1 MATNEPNINMSLTY
15 SSMLE
20 LGTELIPFNLSNTVS
35 KKHFSSDE
43 LDNSKPS
50 LIMFICNHC
59 PYVIHYHSEIKQIS
73 HDYKDQINIVAISS
87 NDIDNY
93 PQDGPKEMHDLWEKL
108 GLSFPYLFDETQTIA
123 KAYKAE
129 CTPEFYLF
137 DTNRKLVYRGRLDES
152 SPNSNIQ
159 PSGKDIRNA
168 LDNLFNDEEISNDQF
183 PSMGCNIKWK

>member
-1 MATNEPNINMSLTY
+1 MSLTY

-20 LGTELIPFNLSNTVS
+20 LGTELIPFDLSNTVS

-123 KAYKAE
+123 KAYEAE

-168 LDNLFNDEEISNDQF
+168 LDNLFNGEEISNDQF

>member
-1 MATNEPNINMSLTY
+1 MSLTY

-20 LGTELIPFNLSNTVS
+20 LGTELIPFYLSNTVS

>member
-1 MATNEPNINMSLTY
+1 MSLTY
-15 SSMLE
+15 SSMLT

-35 KKHFSSDE
+35 NKHFSSNE

-59 PYVIHYHSEIKQIS
+59 PYVIHYHSEIQQIS
-73 HDYKDQINIVAISS
+73 KDYKDLINIVAISS
-87 NDIDNY
+87 NDVEIY
-93 PQDGPKEMHDLWEKL
+93 PQDGPQEMSDLWEEL
-108 GLSFPYLFDETQTIA
+108 GLSFPYLFDETQMIA

-129 CTPEFYLF
+129 CTPESYLF
-137 DTNRKLVYRGRLDES
+137 DSNKKLVYRGRLDES
-152 SPNSNIQ
+152 TPNSNIQ

-168 LDNLFNDEEISNDQF
+168 LDNLLNNAEIDSEQF

>member
-1 MATNEPNINMSLTY
+1 MSLTY

-20 LGTELIPFNLSNTVS
+20 LGTELIPFDLSNTVS
-35 KKHFSSDE
+35 KKHFSSDD

-123 KAYKAE
+123 KAYIAE

-168 LDNLFNDEEISNDQF
+168 LDNLFNGEEISNDQF

>member
-1 MATNEPNINMSLTY
+1 MSLTY
-15 SSMLE
+15 SSMLT

-35 KKHFSSDE
+35 NKHFSSNE

-59 PYVIHYHSEIKQIS
+59 PYVIHYHSEIQQIS
-73 HDYKDQINIVAISS
+73 KDYKDLINIVAISS
-87 NDIDNY
+87 NDVEIY
-93 PQDGPKEMHDLWEKL
+93 PQDGPQEMSDLWEEL
-108 GLSFPYLFDETQTIA
+108 GLSFPYLFDETQMIA

-137 DTNRKLVYRGRLDES
+137 DPNQKLVYRGRLDES
-152 SPNSNIQ
+152 TPNSNIQ
-159 PSGKDIRNA
+159 PSGKDLRNA
-168 LDNLFNDEEISNDQF
+168 LDNLLNNTAIDSDQF

>member
-1 MATNEPNINMSLTY
+1 MSLTY

-43 LDNSKPS
+43 LDHSKPS

>member
-1 MATNEPNINMSLTY
+1 MSLTY

-20 LGTELIPFNLSNTVS
+20 LGTELIPFDLSNTVS

-123 KAYKAE
+123 KAYIAE

>member
-1 MATNEPNINMSLTY
+1 MSLTY
-15 SSMLE
+15 SSMLT

-35 KKHFSSDE
+35 NKHFSSNE

-59 PYVIHYHSEIKQIS
+59 PYVIHYHSEIQQIS
-73 HDYKDQINIVAISS
+73 KDYKDLINIVAISS
-87 NDIDNY
+87 NDVEIY
-93 PQDGPKEMHDLWEKL
+93 PQDGPQEMLDLWEEL
-108 GLSFPYLFDETQTIA
+108 GLSFPYLFDETQMIA

-137 DTNRKLVYRGRLDES
+137 DPNQKLVYRGRLDES
-152 SPNSNIQ
+152 TPNSNIQ
-159 PSGKDIRNA
+159 PSGKDLRNA
-168 LDNLFNDEEISNDQF
+168 LDNLLNNTAIDPNQC

>member
-1 MATNEPNINMSLTY
+1 MSLTY

-20 LGTELIPFNLSNTVS
+20 LGTELIPFDLSNTVS

-137 DTNRKLVYRGRLDES
+137 DSNKKLVYRGRLDES